1 MIVTEML
8 PLWRSSLFV
17 PATSERFIA
26 KAHLR
31 GADAIKIDLEDAVAP
46 TEKARARTLVPAVA
60 ASVGQAGADV
70 LVRINRPW
78 RMAVAD
84 LEASVGADVNGIVIP
99 KIESADHVVFL
110 EEIVA
115 ELEAERGL
123 APGHTCFT
131 LQIETAKGFLN
142 VREIAGASRRNKAI
156 SVGNEDFAHMLG
168 MPETISEA
176 LIGAM
181 QTVQMAA
188 REAGILALGY
198 PGSIANFS
206 DLDAYRA
213 DIARARALG
222 FDGGS
227 CIHPAQVA
235 ILNEGFAPTAVEIA
249 EAEGIIAAYDAALA
263 RGEGAVAYQGKMIDI
278 PIADRARRT
287 LAQRDRIAGR

>member
-1 MIVTEML
+1 MTVTEML

-168 MPETISEA
+168 MPETVSEA

>member
-1 MIVTEML
+1 MTVTEML

-46 TEKARARTLVPAVA
+46 TEKARARALVPSVA

>member
-1 MIVTEML
+1 MTVTEML

-46 TEKARARTLVPAVA
+46 TEKARARTLVPSVA

>member
-1 MIVTEML
+1 MTVTEMP

-31 GADAIKIDLEDAVAP
+31 GADAIKIDLEDAVAQ

-84 LEASVGADVNGIVIP
+84 LEASVGANVNGIVIP

-181 QTVQMAA
+181 QTVQRAA

>member
-1 MIVTEML
+1 MTVTEML

-287 LAQRDRIAGR
+287 LAQRDRIASR

>member
-1 MIVTEML
+1 MTVTEML

-235 ILNEGFAPTAVEIA
+235 ILNEGFAPTAKEIA

>member
-1 MIVTEML
+1 ML

-46 TEKARARTLVPAVA
+46 TEKARARTLVPSVA

>member
-1 MIVTEML
+1 MTVTEML

-46 TEKARARTLVPAVA
+46 TEKARARTLVPSVA

-235 ILNEGFAPTAVEIA
+235 ILNEGFAPTAKEIA

>member
-1 MIVTEML
+1 MTVTEML

-287 LAQRDRIAGR
+287 LAQRDRINGR

>member
-1 MIVTEML
+1 MTVTEML

-123 APGHTCFT
+123 TPGHTCFT

-249 EAEGIIAAYDAALA
+249 EAEGIIAAYDAALT

>member
-1 MIVTEML
+1 MTVTEML

-142 VREIAGASRRNKAI
+142 VREIAGASHRNKAI

-213 DIARARALG
+213 NIARARALG

-235 ILNEGFAPTAVEIA
+235 ILNEGFAPTAKEIA

-263 RGEGAVAYQGKMIDI
+263 RGEGAVAYEGKMIDI

>member
-1 MIVTEML
+1 MTVTEML

-46 TEKARARTLVPAVA
+46 TEKARARTLVPSVA

-176 LIGAM
+176 LIGVM

>member
-1 MIVTEML
+1 MIITEML

-84 LEASVGADVNGIVIP
+84 LEASVGANVNGIVIP

-123 APGHTCFT
+123 DPGHTSLT

-213 DIARARALG
+213 NIARARALG

-235 ILNEGFAPTAVEIA
+235 ILNEGFAPTAKEIA

>member
-1 MIVTEML
+1 MTVTEML

-46 TEKARARTLVPAVA
+46 TEKARARTLVPSVA

-78 RMAVAD
+78 RVAVAD

>member
-1 MIVTEML
+1 MTVTEML

-110 EEIVA
+110 EEMVA

>member
-1 MIVTEML
+1 MTATEML

-46 TEKARARTLVPAVA
+46 TEKARARTLVPSVA
-60 ASVGQAGADV
+60 ASVGQSGADV

-99 KIESADHVVFL
+99 KIESADHVLFL

-142 VREIAGASRRNKAI
+142 AREIAGASRRNKAI

-235 ILNEGFAPTAVEIA
+235 ILNQGFAPTAAEIA

-278 PIADRARRT
+278 PIADR
-287 LAQRDRIAGR
+287 

>member
-1 MIVTEML
+1 MTVTEML

-46 TEKARARTLVPAVA
+46 TEKARARTLVPATA

>member
-1 MIVTEML
+1 MTVTEML

-46 TEKARARTLVPAVA
+46 TEKSRARTLVPAVA

-181 QTVQMAA
+181 QMVQMAA

>member
-1 MIVTEML
+1 MTVTEML

-46 TEKARARTLVPAVA
+46 TEKARARSLVPAVA
-60 ASVGQAGADV
+60 ASVDQAGADV

-84 LEASVGADVNGIVIP
+84 LEASVGANVNGIVIP

-287 LAQRDRIAGR
+287 LAQRDRIASR

>member
-1 MIVTEML
+1 MTVTEML

-46 TEKARARTLVPAVA
+46 TEKARARSLVPAVA

-99 KIESADHVVFL
+99 KIESADQVVFL

>member
-1 MIVTEML
+1 MTVSEIL

-60 ASVGQAGADV
+60 ASVGQGGADV

-84 LEASVGADVNGIVIP
+84 LEASVGANVNGIVIP

-142 VREIAGASRRNKAI
+142 VREIAGASRRNAAI

-168 MPETISEA
+168 MPETICEA

-235 ILNEGFAPTAVEIA
+235 ILNEGFAPTAEEIA

>member
-1 MIVTEML
+1 MTVTEML

-84 LEASVGADVNGIVIP
+84 LESSVGANVNGIVIP

-235 ILNEGFAPTAVEIA
+235 ILNEGFAPTAKEIA

>member
-1 MIVTEML
+1 MTVTEML

-46 TEKARARTLVPAVA
+46 TEKARARTLVPSVA

-176 LIGAM
+176 LTGAM

>member
-1 MIVTEML
+1 MTVTEML

>member
-1 MIVTEML
+1 MTVTEML

-46 TEKARARTLVPAVA
+46 TEKARARSLVPAVA

>member
-1 MIVTEML
+1 MTVTEML

-156 SVGNEDFAHMLG
+156 SVGNQDFAHMLG
-168 MPETISEA
+168 MPEAISTA

>member
-1 MIVTEML
+1 MTVTEML

-26 KAHLR
+26 KAHSR

-46 TEKARARTLVPAVA
+46 TEKARARTLVPSVA

-235 ILNEGFAPTAVEIA
+235 ILNEGFAPTAAEIA
-249 EAEGIIAAYDAALA
+249 EAEGIIAAYDAALT

>member
-1 MIVTEML
+1 MTVTEML

-60 ASVGQAGADV
+60 ASVGQAGANV

-84 LEASVGADVNGIVIP
+84 LETSVGADVNGIVIP

-168 MPETISEA
+168 MPETISDA

>member
-1 MIVTEML
+1 MTVTEML

-46 TEKARARTLVPAVA
+46 TEKVRARTLVPAVA

-84 LEASVGADVNGIVIP
+84 LETSVGADVNGIVIP

-206 DLDAYRA
+206 NLDAYRA

-263 RGEGAVAYQGKMIDI
+263 LGEGAVAYQGKMIDI

>member
-1 MIVTEML
+1 MTVTEML

-176 LIGAM
+176 LIGVM

>member
-1 MIVTEML
+1 MTVSEIL

-46 TEKARARTLVPAVA
+46 TEKARARTLVPSVA

-235 ILNEGFAPTAVEIA
+235 ILNEGFAPTAKEIT

>member
-1 MIVTEML
+1 MTVTEML

-46 TEKARARTLVPAVA
+46 TEKARARSLVPAVA

-287 LAQRDRIAGR
+287 LAQRDRINGR

>member
-1 MIVTEML
+1 MTVSEIL

-46 TEKARARTLVPAVA
+46 TEKARARTLVQAVA

-84 LEASVGADVNGIVIP
+84 LEASVGANVNGIVIP

-110 EEIVA
+110 EEIIA

-123 APGHTCFT
+123 APGHISLT

-235 ILNEGFAPTAVEIA
+235 ILNEGFAPTAKEIA

>member
-1 MIVTEML
+1 MTVSEIL

-84 LEASVGADVNGIVIP
+84 LEASVGADVDGIVIP

-235 ILNEGFAPTAVEIA
+235 ILNEGFAPTALEIA

>member
-1 MIVTEML
+1 MTVTEML

-46 TEKARARTLVPAVA
+46 TEKARARSLVPAVA

-84 LEASVGADVNGIVIP
+84 LEASVGADINGIVIP

-287 LAQRDRIAGR
+287 LAQRDRINGR

>member
-1 MIVTEML
+1 MTVTEML

-84 LEASVGADVNGIVIP
+84 LEASVGANVNGIVIP

-249 EAEGIIAAYDAALA
+249 EAEGIIAVYDAALA